1 MNSSKHS
8 LNMKFFCL
16 SDISIKL
23 DGETLYGHRFVLAA
37 RSLKWDSQQLG
48 DTTELDLSGRD
59 CRMNRCLFHPY
70 NLLDI
75 PYDVGFQLIK
85 WVYTDEIVEKQ
96 NEDFL
101 LTLMKIAKRFELK
114 ELIDQFVYSSTT
126 I

>member
-1 MNSSKHS
+1 
-8 LNMKFFCL
+8 
-16 SDISIKL
+16 
-23 DGETLYGHRFVLAA
+23 
-37 RSLKWDSQQLG
+37 
-48 DTTELDLSGRD
+48 
-59 CRMNRCLFHPY
+59 
-70 NLLDI
+70 LLDI

-114 ELIDQFVYSSTT
+114 ELIDQFVYFHKFQSPNLILIS

>member
-1 MNSSKHS
+1 MIWSLLFVFNS
-8 LNMKFFCL
+8 

-48 DTTELDLSGRD
+48 DTTELDLSGRVFQMSKI
-59 CRMNRCLFHPY
+59 RLNY
-70 NLLDI
+70 SIWLDI

-114 ELIDQFVYSSTT
+114 ELIEQYVYPL
-126 I
+126 IFI